1 VRQYY
6 QHKQYVAAVL
16 IDKIAVRLLQS
27 LATTRKLLTP
37 QTNNP
42 VVADQQ
48 KTRTSPPRD
57 VNIRANPIKSV
68 RASLWGFAFE

>member
-48 KTRTSPPRD
+48 KARTSPPRD
-57 VNIRANPIKSV
+57 VNIRANPIKFV
-68 RASLWGFAFE
+68 PASL